1 MRFLCLPGAY
11 GSIEV
16 SLIANS
22 HDCRLTTKKFKVQLA
37 PLVKELESDNSASFY
52 FLQGPY
58 EVTPPTGYEE
68 FFGGPPYYRFIVPS
82 DADCETVD
90 VLERIRDFPQ
100 LETPEMTMRELM
112 TYGVAKTDDSA
123 RATLEYLYTVMEKE
137 GPFDGVLGYSEGG
150 TIAGTLLLHEQ
161 MREKNEGRIP
171 ILKCALF
178 FGGWPPMRPTLD
190 GIVLADESD
199 LMIDVPTVHIGE
211 TMIKSIRATLISI
224 QSGLLILIFTA
235 ISLCTT
241 FVIRTL
247 RSYSIMLK
255 GTPYHETNTW
265 SRSSVIL
272 SAV

>member
-1 MRFLCLPGAY
+1 
-11 GSIEV
+11 
-16 SLIANS
+16 
-22 HDCRLTTKKFKVQLA
+22 VQLA
-37 PLVKELESDNSASFY
+37 PLVKELESDKTASFY

-82 DADCETVD
+82 DADSDAID
-90 VLERIRDFPQ
+90 VIERIRDFPQ

-123 RATLEYLYTVMEKE
+123 RRTLEYLYEIMEKE
-137 GPFDGVLGYSEGG
+137 GPFDGIVGYSEGA

-161 MREKNEGRIP
+161 MRDRDEGRIP
-171 ILKCALF
+171 MLKCGLF

-211 TMIKSIRATLISI
+211 QSSRNVNIKLIPCSWLAGPI
-224 QSGLLILIFTA
+224 PPRQH
-235 ISLCTT
+235 
-241 FVIRTL
+241 RTL
-247 RSYSIMLK
+247 QC
-255 GTPYHETNTW
+255 
-265 SRSSVIL
+265 V
-272 SAV
+272 